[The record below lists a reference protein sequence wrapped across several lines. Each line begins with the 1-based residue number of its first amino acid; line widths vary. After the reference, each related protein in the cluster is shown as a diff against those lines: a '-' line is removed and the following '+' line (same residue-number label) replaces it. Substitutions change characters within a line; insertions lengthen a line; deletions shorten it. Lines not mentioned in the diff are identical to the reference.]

1 MKKVRLSS
9 NCIVLLERS
18 KSRRERDSRT
28 STIPLFA
35 GWLVYFS
42 FFSTDY
48 TLFFDGVLVSGWYCT
63 ILRTSCGSCTGQGC
77 RCNNICSDFFYYSYI
92 PFFGWIY
99 YQTSISFWGFLAHI
113 YEVFSSLHLQTCQS
127 ESASLQLLFPLR
139 RLDYADW
146 TQHSRLW
153 ILYTCM
159 CSSSTWSGY
168 HEDGFSVFLWGD
180 RWCFLPLVHLLE
192 SQGYSAL
199 GSPPEMIGIISVWV
213 SFGTLPGLSP
223 KMIVFGI
230 CSLHPT

>member
-127 ESASLQLLFPLR
+127 ESASLQLLFSLHMKIGLC
-139 RLDYADW
+139 RLDTTLTAMD
-146 TQHSRLW
+146 
-153 ILYTCM
+153 
-159 CSSSTWSGY
+159 
-168 HEDGFSVFLWGD
+168 SVYMHVL
-180 RWCFLPLVHLLE
+180 
-192 SQGYSAL
+192 
-199 GSPPEMIGIISVWV
+199 IIDLKWV
-213 SFGTLPGLSP
+213 SWRWLLCLS
-223 KMIVFGI
+223 MRR
-230 CSLHPT
+230 